1 MPLFIDIRVGTIAT
15 GLEMLQPLQNGR
27 WRVECGCLQ
36 GQLTGIFFESH
47 GCSSEYSHCRMK
59 CETTEYAI
67 RYCEDW
73 TICCRSKEYIKSK
86 RTW

>member
-1 MPLFIDIRVGTIAT
+1 MRVQLSTLGVFTLLFIVSLA
-15 GLEMLQPLQNGR
+15 
-27 WRVECGCLQ
+27 
-36 GQLTGIFFESH
+36 GIFFESH